1 MLDIIEY
8 YPFCSIANQQAM
20 LILAILQ
27 KAIDKEELEILKS
40 FVVRNLGTHDKTK
53 LMFSSGNSTTT
64 TNLATVIKIGL
75 ALKEMI

>member
-1 MLDIIEY
+1 
-8 YPFCSIANQQAM
+8 
-20 LILAILQ
+20 
-27 KAIDKEELEILKS
+27 
-40 FVVRNLGTHDKTK
+40 VRNLGTHDKTK